1 VAETPEIPEAG
12 IAARAGLDPAVFA
25 RVRAALIKMR
35 GPAYA
40 EILKKMYDIDGF
52 EAADDKDYDPVRQA
66 VDILNLRPR

>member
-1 VAETPEIPEAG
+1 
-12 IAARAGLDPAVFA
+12 
-25 RVRAALIKMR
+25 VRAALIKMR

-52 EAADDKDYDPVRQA
+52 EAADDKEYDPVRQA